1 MLSKLLGRKDINNH
15 PDRRELKEVKYRL
28 SKVEKRASLLDA
40 QVQVM
45 KRGRA

>member
-1 MLSKLLGRKDINNH
+1 MLSKLVGRKETNH
-15 PDRRELKEVKYRL
+15 LDWRRELKEVKDRL
-28 SKVEKRASLLDA
+28 SKVEKRVSLLDA